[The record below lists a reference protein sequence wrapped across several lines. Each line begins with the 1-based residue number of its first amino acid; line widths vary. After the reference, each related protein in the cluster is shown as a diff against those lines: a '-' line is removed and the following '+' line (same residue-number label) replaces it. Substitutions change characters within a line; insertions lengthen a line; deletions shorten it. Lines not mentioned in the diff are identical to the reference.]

1 LICLDRITMFRG
13 VAVKVVISTL
23 LDEVCEKIK
32 LASVIRFDNIKELIK
47 TLGGCILESEY
58 PLKIVS
64 KDKNLEVVVEPG
76 SFLTK
81 IYWDDVAK
89 KIKNVLCE
97 SS

>member
-1 LICLDRITMFRG
+1 MICLDRITMFRG

-32 LASVIRFDNIKELIK
+32 QASVIRFDNIKELIK
-47 TLGGCILESEY
+47 SFGGCILVSER

-64 KDKNLEVVVEPG
+64 RDKNLEVVVEPG
-76 SFLTK
+76 SFLTR
-81 IYWDDVAK
+81 IYWDDVVK
-89 KIKNVLCE
+89 KVRNVLCE